1 MKLSEHFTFEELTR
15 TTHAD
20 LQRKNQE
27 EAVPY
32 MAALTDLAA
41 MLEVVRRRFG
51 PVVVTSGFRGPALN
65 ARVNGTGTSQH
76 CRGEAADI
84 VCPATAVPD
93 LHKWIVTKS
102 GIAYGQCILEM
113 PPGRAWVHLSLG
125 VPYRPAA
132 KCGQS
137 LFTDDAKSYIQKK
150 Y

>member
-1 MKLSEHFTFEELTR
+1 MRLSEHFTLDELTR

-20 LQRKNQE
+20 LQQKNQE
-27 EAVPY
+27 EAAAC

-41 MLEVVRRRFG
+41 MLEVVRKRFG

-65 ARVNGTGTSQH
+65 ARVDGSATSQH

-102 GIAYGQCILEM
+102 GIKFGQCILEM
-113 PPGRAWVHLSLG
+113 PPHRAWVHLSLG
-125 VPYRPAA
+125 APYRPAD
-132 KCGQS
+132 KCGMS
-137 LFTDDAKSYIQKK
+137 LFTDDAKTYTKK
-150 Y
+150 RY